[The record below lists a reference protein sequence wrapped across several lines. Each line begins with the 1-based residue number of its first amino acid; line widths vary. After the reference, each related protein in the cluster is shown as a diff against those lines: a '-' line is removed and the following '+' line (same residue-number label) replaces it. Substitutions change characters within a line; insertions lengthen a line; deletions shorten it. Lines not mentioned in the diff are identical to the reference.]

1 MYTKWK
7 NNRVSVISIH
17 TYFNFFHLF
26 SCVYDESQFGQAIEE
41 GGDRYMPPTK
51 SVQHIS
57 NQSSIFLCIS
67 ILHYFHTGQNI
78 DITIKFLGKSQI
90 NPHILGLGR
99 VSVFWHRSVLY
110 KYELNNTGLPI
121 GSTLGPLC

>member
-1 MYTKWK
+1 MAQSILNGKIIMSLSSQYTH
-7 NNRVSVISIH
+7 ISI
-17 TYFNFFHLF
+17 FFHLF

-78 DITIKFLGKSQI
+78 DITKKLQKNI
-90 NPHILGLGR
+90 
-99 VSVFWHRSVLY
+99 
-110 KYELNNTGLPI
+110 
-121 GSTLGPLC
+121 

>member
-1 MYTKWK
+1 MLFFINNIVLNGPEYPKWK
-7 NNRVSVISIH
+7 NNHVSVISIH

-78 DITIKFLGKSQI
+78 DITKKNTEKHLSRKIQHTQKK
-90 NPHILGLGR
+90 
-99 VSVFWHRSVLY
+99 
-110 KYELNNTGLPI
+110 LN
-121 GSTLGPLC
+121 